1 MSPRMGQMLLDSVR
15 PILHAVIGRGK
26 VKMFGTEDAEE
37 LLSDATAQA
46 AAIIE
51 SAERDGKE
59 VFPSSVAYYALRN
72 LQKGRRFGCGAGDLM
87 SPALRLSGKVR
98 AVESLDA
105 PIGNGDEDP
114 DDEPTL
120 LDSLASSGEDGAAA
134 AARAIDWE
142 AAATALDDR
151 ELDVLGATA
160 AGLQGTEIAA
170 AFNVSTPRITQ
181 LKRAIGDKL
190 RYTLGNDALA
200 ACVCET
206 TWQGGLRAYREK
218 RACRYAVAKTS
229 KMKDGK

>member
-1 MSPRMGQMLLDSVR
+1 MSPKMGQMLLDSVR

-26 VKMFGTEDAEE
+26 VKFFGAEDAEE
-37 LLSDATAQA
+37 LEADAMAQA
-46 AAIIE
+46 AAIVD
-51 SAERDGKE
+51 SAERAGKE
-59 VFPSSVAYYALRN
+59 VFPSSVAYFALCN
-72 LQKGRRFGCGAGDLM
+72 LQKGRRWGCSAGDLM

-120 LDSLASSGEDGAAA
+120 LDSLASSGEDPASAS
-134 AARAIDWE
+134 ARVIDWD
-142 AAATALDDR
+142 AVAATLENR
-151 ELDVLGATA
+151 ELEILGATA

-181 LKRAIGDKL
+181 IKRAIGDKL
-190 RYTLGNDALA
+190 RYELGNDVLT

-206 TWQGGLRAYREK
+206 QWQGGLRAYKEK
-218 RACRYAVAKTS
+218 RACRYDDRAATRK
-229 KMKDGK
+229 GKK